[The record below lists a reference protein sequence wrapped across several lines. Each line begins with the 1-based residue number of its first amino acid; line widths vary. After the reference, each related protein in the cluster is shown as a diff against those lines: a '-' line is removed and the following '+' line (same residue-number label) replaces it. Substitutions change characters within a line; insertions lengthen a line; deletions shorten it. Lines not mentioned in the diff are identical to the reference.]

1 MFQVKIQQYPAK
13 GFKVHREVDAVI
25 IGAGTAG
32 LSALAQIRKRTD
44 NFVIVNEGH
53 YGTTCAR
60 VGCMPSK
67 ALIEAAAVYHERLLY
82 QKMGL
87 RLDGEIHVDGRAV
100 MERVRKLRDGF
111 VSGVKRATDSLD
123 DQHNIPGHASILAPD
138 LIEVNGMKIK
148 TKSLIIA
155 AGSTPVV
162 PGPWKKLGDSL
173 LTSDTVFEMEDL
185 PESMAVVG
193 LGAVGLELAQ
203 ALSRLGVKVCG
214 FDAADTVGGITDP
227 EIAGV
232 AEEIMQEDFP
242 VHTGAQV
249 KLSPSQNGGVLVEWN
264 GERIQVE
271 KVLAAVGRRPNTGDL
286 GLENLGVELN
296 DSGLPP
302 FDENTMQVAD
312 LPVFIAGDVN
322 QRAPILHE
330 AADDGHIAGY
340 NAMLKEDEK
349 HRFCRRVPMGIV
361 FTHPNIAYAG
371 NKYGELKSEDT
382 VTAEKDFSGQSRLK
396 TAGINHGMLR
406 LYASRS
412 TAKLLGAE
420 MIIPAAEHIAHSL
433 AWVLEKE
440 LTVYQIL
447 HLPFYHPVIEEGV
460 RGAVRKLAGKIQKKE
475 PAPEVPLCGK
485 LPDQSLE

>member
-1 MFQVKIQQYPAK
+1 MC
-13 GFKVHREVDAVI
+13 REVDAVI

-32 LSALAQIRKRTD
+32 LSALAQVRKRTE
-44 NFVIVNEGH
+44 NFVIINEGH

-82 QKMGL
+82 KEMGL
-87 RLDGEIHVDGRAV
+87 RLEGTVKVDGKAV
-100 MERVRKLRDGF
+100 MERVRRLRDGF
-111 VSGVKRATDSLD
+111 VSGVKKATNSLKD
-123 DQHNIPGHASILAPD
+123 DQNIPGLAKILAPD
-138 LIEVNGMKIK
+138 LIEVNGERIK
-148 TKSLIIA
+148 TKNLIIA

-162 PGPWKKLGDSL
+162 PGPWKELGDSL

-185 PESMAVVG
+185 PESLAVVG
-193 LGAVGLELAQ
+193 MGAVGLELAQ

-214 FDAADTVGGITDP
+214 FDAADTIGGITDP
-227 EIAGV
+227 EIAKAAGS
-232 AEEIMQEDFP
+232 IMEDEFP

-249 KLSPSQNGGVLVEWN
+249 ELSPGKNGGVRISWN
-264 GERIQVE
+264 DESLEVE
-271 KVLAAVGRRPNTGDL
+271 KVLAAVGRRPNIGGL

-296 DSGLPP
+296 DSGLPS
-302 FDENTMQVAD
+302 FDENTMQVAH

-322 QRAPILHE
+322 RRAPILHE

-371 NKYGELKSEDT
+371 KKYSELQSEGA
-382 VTAEKDFSGQSRLK
+382 VMAEMDFSGQSRLK
-396 TAGINHGMLR
+396 TAGINRGLLR
-406 LYASRS
+406 LYCSRK

-420 MIIPAAEHIAHSL
+420 MVIPAAEHIAHSL
-433 AWVLEKE
+433 AWALEKE

-460 RGAVRKLAGKIQKKE
+460 RGAVRKLAGKIEKRE
-475 PAPEVPLCGK
+475 PAPEVPLCSK
-485 LPDQSLE
+485 LPDKSLE